1 MKILLVILLLLL
13 NGCSRKPAPLIYE
26 EAIKH
31 TNTAEAKIVI
41 TDKDIDE
48 FNESSNYGMDNE
60 YAQAIAACFYHD
72 YKKNISSSL
81 PDFSLIMN
89 GKTLDECLYLAK
101 NRYKYLLVEYRRE
114 VIESLL
120 DYYRCR
126 NRLLEYSDIH
136 RIIPCEYDNLDVKLD
151 SAEAEE
157 IWEKYR
163 TIGGGNGFYYVNK
176 RRYWQCTTFAW
187 ARFYEV
193 YGYDS
198 GAVGDGCFH
207 AIEVVR
213 AHPTRFMIS
222 TTPAPGATFS
232 KWLTPTNHAGH
243 TGFVEAVEG
252 DYMWIS
258 EGNYDSAGGIRY
270 NYKVK
275 ISDFSRRY
283 PNTIYAI
290 PVRY

>member
-1 MKILLVILLLLL
+1 MKILLVILLVLL
-13 NGCSRKPAPLIYE
+13 NGCSRKADPLIYE
-26 EAIKH
+26 EVKKH
-31 TNTAEAKIVI
+31 IHTAEAKIVI
-41 TDKDIDE
+41 TDKDIDT
-48 FNESSNYGMDNE
+48 FNEKANFGMDNE

-72 YKKNISSSL
+72 YGRNISSSL

-89 GKTLDECLYLAK
+89 GKSLDDCLYIAEK
-101 NRYKYLLVEYRRE
+101 RYKYKLIEYRKKT
-114 VIESLL
+114 IESLI

-126 NRLLEYSDIH
+126 NRLMEYKDYN
-136 RIIPCEYDNLDVKLD
+136 RIIPCEYENLDVSLNTP
-151 SAEAEE
+151 EAAE

-163 TIGGGNGFYYVNK
+163 TIGGGNGFYYVNI

-213 AHPTRFMIS
+213 AHPTRFVIS

-232 KWLTPTNHAGH
+232 KWLTETNHAGH

-258 EGNYDSAGGIRY
+258 EGNYDSAGGIRF

-290 PVRY
+290 PIKY